1 MQTEIH
7 HLGEKMID
15 VVIIVAIMIPVLLG
29 IGQMMFTV
37 INGNGGTK
45 GISKEAYYGRK
56 TGKVYTAEK
65 SRENHIV

>member
-1 MQTEIH
+1 
-7 HLGEKMID
+7 MID
-15 VVIIVAIMIPVLLG
+15 GVIIVAIMIPVLLG

-45 GISKEAYYGRK
+45 AISKEAYYGRK

>member
-1 MQTEIH
+1 
-7 HLGEKMID
+7 MID
-15 VVIIVAIMIPVLLG
+15 GVIIVAIMIPVLIG

-56 TGKVYTAEK
+56 TGKE
-65 SRENHIV
+65 IVVFIFNQ